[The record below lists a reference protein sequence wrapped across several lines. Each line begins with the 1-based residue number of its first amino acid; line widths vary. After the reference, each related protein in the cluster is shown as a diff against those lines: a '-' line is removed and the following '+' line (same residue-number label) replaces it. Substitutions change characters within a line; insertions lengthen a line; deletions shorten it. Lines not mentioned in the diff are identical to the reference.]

1 MDQGLLGKSSTSAP
15 RSLLVKGRMERIRDT
30 AVLQLQPL
38 FNLMYGMKEKMFLG
52 KRNAY

>member
-1 MDQGLLGKSSTSAP
+1 
-15 RSLLVKGRMERIRDT
+15 MERIRDT

-52 KRNAY
+52 EKYSAFVERFESGSARLTAESATT